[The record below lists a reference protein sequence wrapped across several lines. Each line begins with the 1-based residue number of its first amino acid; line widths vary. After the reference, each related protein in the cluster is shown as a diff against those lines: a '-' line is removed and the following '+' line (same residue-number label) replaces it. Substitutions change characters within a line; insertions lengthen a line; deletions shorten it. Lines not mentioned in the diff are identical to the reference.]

1 MIYKFLITISII
13 SFLSIIWYGIESY
26 IEYKS
31 EIISTNNILQYHLDI
46 QNNAIKN
53 NELQLDYFKNKEKVI
68 YQYIEKKVPI
78 ITTVKDSSCEAKLDN
93 IKNIFKSL

>member
-1 MIYKFLITISII
+1 MLYKFLITISII
-13 SFLSIIWYGIESY
+13 SFLSVVWYGIESY
-26 IEYKS
+26 IKHKA
-31 EIISTNNILQYHLDI
+31 EIIATNNILQYHLNI
-46 QNNAIKN
+46 QNDAIKN

>member
-1 MIYKFLITISII
+1 MLYKFLITISII
-13 SFLSIIWYGIESY
+13 SFLSVVWYGIESY

-31 EIISTNNILQYHLDI
+31 EIIATNNILQYHLDI
-46 QNNAIKN
+46 QNDAIKN
-53 NELQLDYFKNKEKVI
+53 NQLQLDYFKNKEKVI

>member
-1 MIYKFLITISII
+1 MLYKFLITISII
-13 SFLSIIWYGIESY
+13 SFLSVVWYGIESY
-26 IEYKS
+26 IKHKS
-31 EIISTNNILQYHLDI
+31 EIISTNNILNYHLDI
-46 QNNAIKN
+46 QNNSIKN